1 LRERNIGLEIQ
12 NKIINKMD
20 NLDKIQSED
29 SLEAIKLIQ
38 KIDPKIIHKV
48 QKDFYGHILKSIPFF
63 SNNFSLKI
71 INKLSLK
78 IQEKIYGPNE
88 IIM

>member
-1 LRERNIGLEIQ
+1 ME
-12 NKIINKMD
+12 

-48 QKDFYGHILKSIPFF
+48 
-63 SNNFSLKI
+63 
-71 INKLSLK
+71 
-78 IQEKIYGPNE
+78 
-88 IIM
+88 